1 MTNRGP
7 VGAPGLRRLNTALV
21 LDSVRSAHPAAQ
33 RIADLV
39 RVTGL
44 TRPTV
49 TQSVSDLVAAGWLRS
64 GAAPDTR
71 EVGRPAVL
79 VQLNGPSAHTL
90 GIDVG
95 VHSVAVAIA
104 DLTNERVALVR
115 EPVRHSGGGAGVDA
129 MLVALDLAVSHAL
142 AAADISAADLVQV
155 TVGSPGI
162 VDETTQRITLSD
174 ALGQWST
181 LDLLGRVRGQF
192 DCPVRLENNANLVA
206 SAVYAARDEP
216 PRTLLAVQWG
226 ERLGAGIVID
236 GRLHRGASSAAGEI
250 GYVSLGEA
258 GGRVGMTEQGPL
270 ERSIGTA
277 GIVARA
283 RAAAA
288 EDPSSILNGRLGD
301 DSVAADA
308 ALVFEAAAAGDA
320 TAVTVVDDVSRVFA
334 AALAPVVLALNPDSL
349 VIGGGIARA
358 GDLLTRCI
366 QRHLDELT
374 LHAPTVELT
383 TLAQDAVVTGALQ
396 VAHDDLWRDLLSAEH
411 LLSDEHDRR

>member
-21 LDSVRSAHPAAQ
+21 LDSVRSVHPAPQ

-39 RVTGL
+39 RATGL

-49 TQSVSDLVAAGWLRS
+49 TQSVGDLIAAGWLRS
-64 GAAPDTR
+64 AAPPDIR
-71 EVGRPAVL
+71 EVGRPAVQ
-79 VQLNGPSAHTL
+79 VRLNGPSAFTL

-115 EPVRHSGGGAGVDA
+115 EPVLSGGGAGVDA
-129 MLVALDLAVSHAL
+129 MLVALDLAVSKAL
-142 AAADISAADLVQV
+142 AEADIDAADLVQV

-162 VDETTQRITLSD
+162 VDETTQLITLSD

-181 LDLLGRVRGQF
+181 LDLVGRVRKQF
-192 DCPVRLENNANLVA
+192 SCPVRLENNANLVA
-206 SAVYAARDEP
+206 SAVYAARAEP

-236 GRLHRGASSAAGEI
+236 GRLHRGASAAAGEI

-258 GGRVGMTEQGPL
+258 RGRVGMTEQGPL
-270 ERSIGTA
+270 EKSIGTA

-283 RAAAA
+283 RTAAAD
-288 EDPSSILNGRLGD
+288 DPSSILNGRLGD

-308 ALVFEAAAAGDA
+308 ALVFEAAACGDA
-320 TAVTVVDDVSRVFA
+320 TAVSVVDDVSRVFA

-374 LHAPTVELT
+374 LHAPAVELS

-396 VAHDDLWRDLLSAEH
+396 VAHDDLWRDLLSAQ
-411 LLSDEHDRR
+411 DDRR

>member
-1 MTNRGP
+1 MTNRRP
-7 VGAPGLRRLNTALV
+7 VGTPGLRRLNTALV

-49 TQSVSDLVAAGWLRS
+49 TQSVGDLVAAGWLRS

-79 VQLNGPSAHTL
+79 VQLNGRSAHTL

-115 EPVRHSGGGAGVDA
+115 EPVLHSGGAGVDA

-162 VDETTQRITLSD
+162 VDETTQLITLSD

-181 LDLLGRVRGQF
+181 LDLLGRVRAQF
-192 DCPVRLENNANLVA
+192 SCPVRLENNANLVA
-206 SAVYAARDEP
+206 SAVYAARAEP

-258 GGRVGMTEQGPL
+258 PGRVGMTEQGPL
-270 ERSIGTA
+270 EKSIGTA

-288 EDPSSILNGRLGD
+288 GDPSSILNGRLGD

-320 TAVTVVDDVSRVFA
+320 TAAAVVDDVSRVFA

-374 LHAPTVELT
+374 LHAPTVELS

-396 VAHDDLWRDLLSAEH
+396 VAHDDLWRELLSAEH